1 MRFVVWLIRI
11 LVLVVLLVLAL
22 NNTQDA
28 TLNLLLGHIWT
39 APLIL
44 IGFAFF
50 AVGLAAGLLSAT
62 PALFR
67 HRIENGRLRR
77 DLKAARTPVAPPEEQ
92 PPLM

>member
-22 NNTQDA
+22 NNTQ

-67 HRIENGRLRR
+67 HRLENGRLRR
-77 DLKAARTPVAPPEEQ
+77 ELKVARTPVAPPEDQ

>member
-1 MRFVVWLIRI
+1 MRFFVWLIRI

-50 AVGLAAGLLSAT
+50 AVGLLAGLLSAT

-67 HRIENGRLRR
+67 HKLENNRLKR
-77 DLKAARTPVAPPEEQ
+77 DLKAARTTAAAPEQQ